1 MDSNGYNESILET
14 DSEHDFI
21 TKKESLD
28 TVRHEVYF
36 GPLRPVSKHLGL
48 WVYLSPKSH
57 RLIHSGATVDG
68 ISLDRM
74 LKMQCQRV
82 YERTHSRDEF
92 MKIIG
97 RSYL

>member
-1 MDSNGYNESILET
+1 MDSNGYNESIMDT
-14 DSEHDFI
+14 DPGHDFI
-21 TKKESLD
+21 TKNEVLE

-36 GPLRPVSKHLGL
+36 GPLRPVSKRLGF

-57 RLIHSGATVDG
+57 RMVHSGARVDG
-68 ISLDRM
+68 RSLDLL

-92 MKIIG
+92 MKITG
-97 RSYL
+97 RNYL